1 MDDSEIPAQLILFLC
16 LGNCK
21 DCDKRTTE
29 AGKSEETI
37 RENIIHD
44 NPPGGVIEAV
54 SIVLFKFL

>member
-1 MDDSEIPAQLILFLC
+1 MSLFLC

-37 RENIIHD
+37 RETIIHD
-44 NPPGGVIEAV
+44 NPPGFNDGGVIEVV